1 MFLRY
6 KGNEWVPNPPALS
19 QISAIAEAQCGKR
32 DTEALDLPEAYHI
45 NGTIPE
51 LKGGLV
57 LRKCPQKH
65 ARKIDLVMLSVGGND
80 IGFSRLVANAVLS
93 NELTLRQLG
102 GWFGEVHGQADADAQ
117 LSRLDAKYKSLNRA
131 VHSLLYVPWA
141 ESDRIL
147 LVSYP
152 GLALA
157 GDGSETCKDGRAGME
172 IVADFQL
179 REQKLREG
187 AWIAD
192 KLHREMRGS
201 AELYGWTFVE
211 THRRAFIDRG
221 ICSGASDDG
230 ANIHDDLRIP
240 RKVDGVWKPYNPADY
255 RAYASRQRWFRTP
268 NDAFMTGNFHVA
280 QSVLQKVLK
289 LDALASFQ
297 LLLAATYSGA
307 FHPTAEGHA
316 AIADLVAEK
325 ARVVLQKYGQGPDAE
340 TDVQEPDMLAPVDEP
355 GVAMPDVN
363 LQAPAAEAAKSDA
376 PPTEPVKSEAPP
388 TEPLVREPDNRH
400 RLRQRKARR
409 RRRLRLLPSAVL
421 RLKGRRPHRAARAR
435 ETEHRAAGR
444 SRRHR
449 ALWRG
454 PTPPKACQLRNC
466 D

>member
-1 MFLRY
+1 
-6 KGNEWVPNPPALS
+6 
-19 QISAIAEAQCGKR
+19 
-32 DTEALDLPEAYHI
+32 
-45 NGTIPE
+45 
-51 LKGGLV
+51 
-57 LRKCPQKH
+57 
-65 ARKIDLVMLSVGGND
+65 MLSVGGND

-93 NELTLRQLG
+93 NESTLRQLG

-117 LSRLDAKYKSLNRA
+117 LSKLDAKYKSLNRA
-131 VHSLLYVPWA
+131 IHSLLYVPWA

-172 IVADFQL
+172 IVPDFQL

-307 FHPTAEGHA
+307 FHPTGEGHA
-316 AIADLVAEK
+316 AIADSVADK

-340 TDVQEPDMLAPVDEP
+340 TDAQEPDLPAPVEEP
-355 GVAMPDVN
+355 GVAMPDVK
-363 LQAPAAEAAKSDA
+363 LEAPTAEAVKSDA
-376 PPTEPVKSEAPP
+376 PPTSEPPPLSEPSPREVEQQASPTGPEPAAQTAPAATAPP
-388 TEPLVREPDNRH
+388 TVASDGQAPPHSSTSGDAADDALSAGARLPFAPPSGIVAGPD
-400 RLRQRKARR
+400 A
-409 RRRLRLLPSAVL
+409 A
-421 RLKGRRPHRAARAR
+421 KGVQNP
-435 ETEHRAAGR
+435 
-444 SRRHR
+444 
-449 ALWRG
+449 
-454 PTPPKACQLRNC
+454 
-466 D
+466 